1 MKNVHR
7 GFGSWCGVS
16 LLEIRDGILGSNR
29 SNNLSDCVVL
39 TPIVD
44 GERSL
49 QAYVGTTAW
58 RKGGNASSF

>member
-49 QAYVGTTAW
+49 
-58 RKGGNASSF
+58 